1 MGTTLGDLNTV
12 GARGRLKLERMMTD
26 WVNAFTTPET
36 ERVGVDVEVA
46 LQMVQPPLTPQKR
59 AY

>member
-1 MGTTLGDLNTV
+1 
-12 GARGRLKLERMMTD
+12 MMTD

-36 ERVGVDVEVA
+36 EHVGVDVEVA
-46 LQMVQPPLTPQKR
+46 LQMVQPSLTPQKR